1 MVGIGKV
8 QLNFSNTNQKGKQM
22 TEAEYDAMII
32 EIEQLS
38 SPINFRDFED
48 CELIALIRQGQPVWA
63 GDPCLNE
70 VPF

>member
-1 MVGIGKV
+1 
-8 QLNFSNTNQKGKQM
+8 M